1 MCHILVN
8 GEIRSNL
15 RYSEIHSRASDINL
29 DITESEVFD
38 SWPGWVHSYCKSKK
52 GKNNN
57 CRSLSSKIGGSYPTR

>member
-52 GKNNN
+52 GITVDL
-57 CRSLSSKIGGSYPTR
+57 LSSKIGGSYPTR